1 VPLCRPRSLDEQLNR
16 AVLPGVLGLGGGHPE
31 RRHRVDLLAL
41 HSQRL
46 ATGSNHPR
54 SRVRTQQR
62 FSHFCYGV
70 DHMLAIVEHEHEL
83 LRAES
88 VRNTFGRY
96 RTSGEIEAEGCCHG
110 NRNKLGIGQRRQL
123 RDPSPVDKSR

>member
-1 VPLCRPRSLDEQLNR
+1 VRPLDEQPNR
-16 AVLPGVLGLGGGHPE
+16 AVPQRVLAIRDIFCRHSE
-31 RRHRVDLLAL
+31 RRHRVNPLAL
-41 HSQRL
+41 RSQWL

-83 LRAES
+83 LRAERI
-88 VRNTFGRY
+88 RNTFGRY
-96 RTSGEIEAEGCCHG
+96 RTAGEIDAEGCCHG
-110 NRNKLGIGQRRQL
+110 GRDKLGIGQGCQL